1 MTQQGKK
8 ATWRSLV
15 ALEAATLGAG
25 ALVGYLTRDGMDFF
39 RTLSKPGFAP
49 PGWLFPIVWSI
60 LYALMAYCMW
70 LVLRALGLYIAQ
82 LAVNLMWPVLFFI
95 LKALGL
101 SFFWLILLFCLIFIM
116 AVQFGQQKPLAG
128 WLLVPYLL
136 WVTFAGVLN
145 FAVARMNP

>member
-8 ATWRSLV
+8 TTWRSLI

-70 LVLRALGLYIAQ
+70 LVLRAQGRDRFLLLGLYIAQ

-101 SFFWLILLFCLIFIM
+101 SFF
-116 AVQFGQQKPLAG
+116 G
-128 WLLVPYLL
+128 
-136 WVTFAGVLN
+136 
-145 FAVARMNP
+145 

>member
-8 ATWRSLV
+8 TTWRSLI

-70 LVLRALGLYIAQ
+70 LVLRAQGRDRFLLLGLYIAQ
-82 LAVNLMWPVLFFI
+82 LAVNLMWPVLF
-95 LKALGL
+95 
-101 SFFWLILLFCLIFIM
+101 CLIFIM
-116 AVQFGQQKPLAG
+116 AVHFGQQKPLAG

>member
-8 ATWRSLV
+8 ATWRSLI

-39 RTLSKPGFAP
+39 HALNKPGFAP

-70 LVLRALGLYIAQ
+70 LVLRAQGRDRFLLLGLYIAQ
-82 LAVNLMWPVLFFI
+82 LAVNLMWPVLV
-95 LKALGL
+95 
-101 SFFWLILLFCLIFIM
+101 LFL
-116 AVQFGQQKPLAG
+116 
-128 WLLVPYLL
+128 
-136 WVTFAGVLN
+136 
-145 FAVARMNP
+145 